1 MCESFRRVLSMFRW
15 KKKNVRNVSEH
26 YTVALPRPRYVLQMY
41 GSRSQWCSV
50 RQNHFLTN
58 MHIKLQLYVGW
69 LMIIRTDF
77 RNLTSANIF
86 LFNFDSP
93 SIDFCKFWL
102 LSNSFSAFSIL
113 SLRKADHFAAMLNQL
128 ASSTLRT
135 QWAALLRSFPVYDQ
149 ISGKLPGSNLVAW
162 RGI

>member
-1 MCESFRRVLSMFRW
+1 M
-15 KKKNVRNVSEH
+15 
-26 YTVALPRPRYVLQMY
+26 
-41 GSRSQWCSV
+41 
-50 RQNHFLTN
+50 
-58 MHIKLQLYVGW
+58 KLQLYVSW

-113 SLRKADHFAAMLNQL
+113 SSRVKADHFAAMLNHL
-128 ASSTLRT
+128 GSS
-135 QWAALLRSFPVYDQ
+135 ACSFPRFQSMTKVWQ
-149 ISGKLPGSNLVAW
+149 GANLVDYLQSAFSLKI
-162 RGI
+162 RVVLISSSAIANHDVITTETRRAYGLTLSFLVARFLRFRVQ

>member
-1 MCESFRRVLSMFRW
+1 M
-15 KKKNVRNVSEH
+15 
-26 YTVALPRPRYVLQMY
+26 
-41 GSRSQWCSV
+41 
-50 RQNHFLTN
+50 
-58 MHIKLQLYVGW
+58 KLQLYVSW

-113 SLRKADHFAAMLNQL
+113 SLRAKEDHFAAMLNQL
-128 ASSTLRT
+128 GSSTLRT
-135 QWAALLRSFPVYDQ
+135 QWAALLPSFPVYDQ
-149 ISGKLPGSNLVAW
+149 SNCALIALIVSLAAVFSIVTQ
-162 RGI
+162 RSSPQTAAHIQTTFLSTT